1 MVLSTI
7 PAQKAYSSTVPW
19 KQTLARFVA
28 AQDVPANMQV
38 SRKMG
43 IRAYRR
49 FGCGR
54 IRRKLFARKPMI
66 RVCNIVKITNLA
78 FISSPHI
85 HYKSHKSPG
94 NIVIAEDTGFVVKNL

>member
-1 MVLSTI
+1 
-7 PAQKAYSSTVPW
+7 
-19 KQTLARFVA
+19 VA

-78 FISSPHI
+78 FISSP
-85 HYKSHKSPG
+85 PG
-94 NIVIAEDTGFVVKNL
+94 SIIKVTADPVKKTFDEQWDDPFARKGLGSYDDAEIL